1 MDRFEENFKNCS
13 EESSKM
19 LILCLKMAHLPYFAQ
34 NVIFSKK
41 KRVSLVLS
49 VYWTLTYKKSEKK

>member
-41 KRVSLVLS
+41 KGFR
-49 VYWTLTYKKSEKK
+49 

>member
-1 MDRFEENFKNCS
+1 
-13 EESSKM
+13 M

-49 VYWTLTYKKSEKK
+49 VY